1 MCALA
6 DLADSCSLLTRLV
19 QQILLAPPRLP
30 SKLASHVVEELKI
43 RVVIEVVQKD
53 LMYSLCSATGDII
66 SDSQTGEFKWMVS
79 GLLGRWRR
87 GIRCGI
93 GESVGGVGGKG
104 SCHNI
109 GEKIGAKIPLVV
121 VVVWTT
127 VSHLRTGNQRCRQ
140 WRRRN
145 AEAEHSHCLSV

>member
-43 RVVIEVVQKD
+43 GVVIEVVQKD
-53 LMYSLCSATGDII
+53 FMYSLCSTTGDII

-79 GLLGRWRR
+79 ESWRHWAAGKMAAWDTMWNRRVCGRGWREGR
-87 GIRCGI
+87 L
-93 GESVGGVGGKG
+93 
-104 SCHNI
+104 
-109 GEKIGAKIPLVV
+109 P
-121 VVVWTT
+121 
-127 VSHLRTGNQRCRQ
+127 
-140 WRRRN
+140 
-145 AEAEHSHCLSV
+145 